1 MNSRELTAY
10 SFWWSEVR
18 LLVAAI
24 ALFIGGVPPI
34 YLMVPPSLFSITTL
48 LLKLAWIIS
57 GVAVIYLLYRWY
69 ETGQKLFGH
78 KDHKDTLAF
87 LVLAV
92 SGLNLGFAGV
102 FGRNLGLGITT
113 NHLVLFVVAVCY
125 LAAAW
130 QLWNHGKKHDGKI
143 F

>member
-1 MNSRELTAY
+1 MY

-18 LLVAAI
+18 LLIAAA
-24 ALFIGGVPPI
+24 ALFIGGVPPL
-34 YLMVPPSLFSITTL
+34 YLIMPPSMFGLTIL
-48 LLKLAWIIS
+48 LLKASWIIS
-57 GVAVIYLLYRWY
+57 GLAAGYLLYRWY
-69 ETGQKLFGH
+69 DEGQELFGH

-102 FGRNLGLGITT
+102 FGRNIGMSIST
-113 NHLVLFVVAVCY
+113 NHVVLIVVGIVY
-125 LAAAW
+125 LLAAW
-130 QLWNHGKKHDGKI
+130 QLWMHSQKHKGGV

>member
-1 MNSRELTAY
+1 MSSQELTKY

-18 LLVAAI
+18 LLIAAM

-34 YLMVPPSLFSITTL
+34 YLMVPPALFSLTTF

-57 GVAVIYLLYRWY
+57 GLAVIYLLYRWY
-69 ETGQKLFGH
+69 DTGQKLFGQ
-78 KDHKDTLAF
+78 KDHKDVLSF
-87 LVLAV
+87 LVLVV

-102 FGRNLGLGITT
+102 FGRNLGFLITT
-113 NHLVLFVVAVCY
+113 NKYILFIVGICY

-130 QLWNHGKKHDGKI
+130 RLWTHGKKHGGKI